1 MDRQIERRRERDG
14 QSERDRGEG
23 RFSDTSLRKDSRIED
38 FSADQPTLFSP
49 YLSLVTYEHVAN

>member
-38 FSADQPTLFSP
+38 FSADQSTLFSP